1 MKITLK
7 DKTGKEISFETLYEV
22 EKDHIPYRYYKEML
36 KETFNTKEQ

>member
-22 EKDHIPYRYYKEML
+22 DKGRIPYRYYKEML
-36 KETFNTKEQ
+36 KETFNTEEK